1 MKISEVARNS
11 SVNENDIK
19 SICKDLGIQI
29 SGDDGEISSNDA
41 VYVKTRI
48 ESLKEERTKQAE
60 QKLSVKKKIRLKQKV
75 DISSHTA
82 KEEAMQAEQ
91 AELFAP

>member
-48 ESLKEERTKQAE
+48 ESLKEERAKQAE
-60 QKLSVKKKIRLKQKV
+60 QKLSVKKKIRILSLLLLMMMLRHAWRVSEIKKPSV
-75 DISSHTA
+75 I
-82 KEEAMQAEQ
+82 
-91 AELFAP
+91 